1 MEFFN
6 PSVTFKGTVK
16 ADNAPIN
23 DTDLTRKQD
32 IAGLSFITGIASGSS
47 SMLSVADGE
56 LSLSNIAI
64 TDVHVDS
71 TQTSLANFISNEGAT
86 AASLREGDVL
96 ILTAPSSGTET
107 YIVSGANGSSAAN
120 YTQIES
126 PLTAAE
132 VGGVLQAGDGITV
145 NAATAQISANIAAGA
160 GLSSSVSSGQITLA
174 LSADSDDI
182 NEGSSNLYF
191 TQARARQSIQAD
203 PASGNLLSYAN
214 ASGDMLVSTASVR
227 GVFSAGAGLSFS
239 GGQYSFSGNT
249 DIVGEGS
256 SNLYFTQAR
265 ARASISAGTGIAYTS
280 GTGEIAIN
288 LVGGTAIGVSGN
300 TISFNGSTSDVSE
313 GTNQYFTQARARQSI
328 QADPASGNLL
338 SYANASGDML
348 VSTASVRGV
357 FSAGTGLTLSNGQYS
372 FSGDSDIV
380 GEGSSNLYFTQA
392 RARQSIQADPASGNL
407 LSYANASGDMLVSTA
422 SVRGVFS
429 AGTGLS
435 FSGGQFALNATTNN
449 VAEGTNLYYTDARVR
464 AAVTTSSQSDEL
476 INYDSSNGTFSLR
489 LQDIRHETSVTL
501 TANVAAT
508 ISHNLGKRL
517 VHVSAMD
524 SGGALVQLAVSYTN
538 TNSLTVTSA
547 VGVTVTVAISL

>member
-357 FSAGTGLTLSNGQYS
+357 FSAGTGL
-372 FSGDSDIV
+372 
-380 GEGSSNLYFTQA
+380 
-392 RARQSIQADPASGNL
+392 
-407 LSYANASGDMLVSTA
+407 
-422 SVRGVFS
+422 
-429 AGTGLS
+429 S